1 MSYPLNMNTPPTP
14 LRAVIRVLWDHDAQ
28 VWVATSDD
36 VQGLVV
42 EAASFDEVVQ
52 EVRRLVPELFQLNGG
67 THSKVFDLHFL
78 ADRLESVAA

>member
-1 MSYPLNMNTPPTP
+1 MTLEPPP
-14 LRAVIRVLWDHDAQ
+14 LRAVIRVLWDHDAE

-36 VQGLVV
+36 VLGLIV

-52 EVRRLVPELFQLNGG
+52 EVRQLVPDLLQLNGG
-67 THSKVFDLHFL
+67 TQSKVLDLHFL

>member
-1 MSYPLNMNTPPTP
+1 MSYSLKMNTPPTP

-52 EVRRLVPELFQLNGG
+52 EARQIVPDLLQLNGG
-67 THSKVFDLHFL
+67 TQSKVLDLHFL